1 MNFRSAGG
9 TEEETFQIA
18 PLIDIVFLL
27 LVFFIVTS
35 ALQQIE
41 RQTGINVPT
50 SDRGKVKR
58 ASTHPYTINVS
69 VDGAIR
75 IGNRSF
81 TVEGLGAWLKD
92 LRSSYAQ
99 DPPAV
104 IIRADKQT
112 AFQHFVHV
120 LDACAAADIRNVAYA
135 NVQEPARG
143 K

>member
-9 TEEETFQIA
+9 AEEETFQLA

-27 LVFFIVTS
+27 LVFFMVTS

-50 SDRGKVKR
+50 SERGKVKR

-69 VDGAIR
+69 KDGVFR
-75 IGNRSF
+75 IGNR
-81 TVEGLGAWLKD
+81 TLTIENLRAWLID

-99 DPPAV
+99 DPPAI
-104 IIRADKQT
+104 IIRADRDT
-112 AFQHFVHV
+112 AFQHFVRV

-135 NVQEPARG
+135 NVQESGSGR
-143 K
+143 